1 MAIRKSL
8 KRKMYGTK
16 KGNLWYLLVFQQN
29 TDNQQKKRTIGKH
42 RKIKVS
48 HTGEFH
54 KLHKIYKTFKK
65 TFKNLI
71 REMKPF
77 LFVVRK
83 VVRNE

>member
-29 TDNQQKKRTIGKH
+29 TDNQQKETIGKH

-48 HTGEFH
+48 YTGEFH
-54 KLHKIYKTFKK
+54 KLHKIYKTFK
-65 TFKNLI
+65 NLI

-77 LFVVRK
+77 FLFAK
-83 VVRNE
+83 LLEMSNLKS